1 SAESDMF
8 FYIVCALFLLN
19 AFTTEAAVTTKAPCV
34 DRGGEE
40 YCSVHTGS
48 PDYICT
54 NVMISTTLHRS
65 SVPNHVVF
73 VCEVYRK

>member
-1 SAESDMF
+1 AFSSAAFNMF

-34 DRGGEE
+34 DRGGEA
-40 YCSVHTGS
+40 YCSVHSGS

-54 NVMISTTLHRS
+54 NVMKYYLASQLCAKTCG
-65 SVPNHVVF
+65 
-73 VCEVYRK
+73 VCL